1 MFGSKPLS
9 VPESKDCLPGRDS
22 PLEISGIHAL
32 SGRNFIPPYDANYQ
46 TLRVAMG
53 CFWGVERLFWQ
64 LPGIYVTAVGYAGG
78 STPNPTYEE
87 ACSGYTGHTEVV
99 QLVFDPSVIDLS
111 EILHVFWENHDPTQG
126 MRQGNDRGTQYRS
139 ALYLENESQLEMALA
154 SKQSFQEQLSKAGMG
169 EITTEIR
176 IESVFFFAEEYHQQY
191 LHKNPGGYCNLR
203 GTGVNCVA

>member
-191 LHKNPGGYCNLR
+191 LHKNPGGYCNLS

>member
-32 SGRNFIPPYDANYQ
+32 SGRNFIPPYGANYQ

-111 EILHVFWENHDPTQG
+111 EILRVFWENHDPTQG

>member
-111 EILHVFWENHDPTQG
+111 EILRVFWENHDPTQG

-176 IESVFFFAEEYHQQY
+176 IESVFFFAEECHQQY

>member
-64 LPGIYVTAVGYAGG
+64 LEGIYVTAVGYAGG

-111 EILHVFWENHDPTQG
+111 EILRVFWENHDPTQG

>member
-111 EILHVFWENHDPTQG
+111 EILRVFWENHDPTQG